1 MKKSK
6 SSGQWLKEHEDDRY
20 VKLARQAGYRSRAS
34 YKLLE
39 INEKYALLHPGTV
52 VVDLGAAPGG
62 WLQVAVNIVGD
73 RGKVV
78 GLDLLEIEPV
88 AGASFIQGDFTENE
102 PLEELLAELEDR
114 PVDLVLSDM
123 APNLSGMSDIDQ
135 PKSMYLI
142 ELALEFSDTV
152 LKKGGCLVAKCF
164 EGAGIESLRNEFRQR
179 FDRVSNFKPKASR
192 DRSREIYVIGQA
204 YKGS

>member
-6 SSGQWLKEHEDDRY
+6 SSGQWLKEHEDDKY

-39 INEKYALLHPGTV
+39 INEKYDLLKSGSV

-62 WLQVAVNIVGD
+62 WLQVAVKSVGAK
-73 RGKVV
+73 GKVV

-88 AGASFIQGDFTENE
+88 TGASFIQGDFTENE
-102 PLEELLAELEDR
+102 PLDQLLGALEDR

-123 APNLSGMSDIDQ
+123 APNISGIRTVDQARAMDLADICLDYCQ
-135 PKSMYLI
+135 RWLRRGGALTIKSFQGEGLD
-142 ELALEFSDTV
+142 EW
-152 LKKGGCLVAKCF
+152 VAT
-164 EGAGIESLRNEFRQR
+164 LRKSFVKVN
-179 FDRVSNFKPKASR
+179 VTKPKASR
-192 DRSREIYVIGQA
+192 SASREVFVVAQGFDD
-204 YKGS
+204 

>member
-6 SSGQWLKEHEDDRY
+6 SSGQWLKEHEDDKY

-39 INEKYALLHPGTV
+39 INDKYSLLKRGGI

-62 WLQVAVNIVGD
+62 WLQVAVNAVGD
-73 RGKVV
+73 RGKVI

-88 AGASFIQGDFTENE
+88 AGTSFIQGDFTENG
-102 PLEELLAELEDR
+102 PLEQLLAELEDR

-135 PKSMYLI
+135 PKSVYLI

-152 LKKGGCLVAKCF
+152 LKKGGCLVSKCF
-164 EGAGIESLRNEFRQR
+164 EGAGIESLRSEFRQR
-179 FDRVSNFKPKASR
+179 FDQVSNFKPKSSR
-192 DRSREIYVIGQA
+192 DRSREIYIVGRG
-204 YKGS
+204 YKRR